1 MNKEYIKLGTNYIV
15 SDEQGNLRVLESDS
29 GQALEQKLRQENKV
43 ENLESSSKTLKNKL
57 IESKRKLKKVE
68 KSLKKGKIKFI
79 ASCLLVATVIT
90 ILSLVP
96 NMTYTYFLTLL
107 LPFSVVGLYC
117 LVEASINFIGK
128 YKSKI
133 KFYKEDIEEDERN
146 LNILL
151 KQLEQAKEKLNKLD
165 YSCNIKYAQN
175 VDIRNII
182 VEPKLSI
189 EETNSKEKENTK
201 KLELI

>member
-1 MNKEYIKLGTNYIV
+1 MNKEYIKLCTNYIV
-15 SDEQGNLRVLESDS
+15 SDEQGNLRVLESES

-57 IESKRKLKKVE
+57 IESKRK
-68 KSLKKGKIKFI
+68 
-79 ASCLLVATVIT
+79 
-90 ILSLVP
+90 
-96 NMTYTYFLTLL
+96 
-107 LPFSVVGLYC
+107 
-117 LVEASINFIGK
+117 IN
-128 YKSKI
+128 
-133 KFYKEDIEEDERN
+133 
-146 LNILL
+146 L
-151 KQLEQAKEKLNKLD
+151 LD